1 MTRSVFGRFA
11 PQLQQAIGQ
20 RLGWTSLRP
29 VQELAGTAILDG
41 KNAVVLAPTA
51 GGKTEASMFPT
62 ISMLVEHRTAGVG
75 AIYLAPIKALLNNQ
89 AERLGLYTE
98 MVGLRRFLW
107 HGDVTA
113 PERKAFIADPTEL
126 LMTTP
131 ESLEVMLASS
141 KVPVHKLFAD
151 LRIVVVDEVHALA
164 GTDRGAHMLSV
175 IERIAEHS
183 RHDVQRVGLSAT
195 VGNPAAIL
203 EWLRGTSKRDGVVV
217 DPPNVPKPR
226 DIAVGLEADPFL
238 LAGQA
243 ASMAAGKKS
252 LFFCES
258 RALTEAIAER
268 MRDRGTDV
276 FVHHSS
282 VSLTERRLA
291 EEKFHSGGSAAIVC
305 TSTLEL
311 GIDVGDLDLVFQANA
326 PTTVSSFL
334 QRMGRTGRR
343 DGKNANM
350 TFFCDSVGAVVQAVA
365 LVELARAGFVES
377 IPPQTRCWAVFV
389 HQLLAFTLEAGGVMR
404 TEAWRKLSRLPDLA
418 GITRAEFD
426 AVIDHMVATEYL
438 FEAGG
443 QLSMGETAERIYGK
457 KNFLELYAVF
467 SSPQFYRVMTTSG
480 ADIGSLDQH
489 FVDGL
494 VEAMT
499 SFLLG
504 GRAWLVQ
511 AIDHKQRIVTA
522 VPAPRGK
529 KPAWGGFAPKMLSF
543 ALCQRIKRVLI
554 DEPAYGY
561 VSEPAAV
568 ALAQYRDD
576 FAGMLGAEG
585 AALQGDQKSWR
596 WWTFAGGAINQTLK
610 YAIAALTGWKIV
622 SDSFR
627 LRFEGEDLT
636 EGAAREAVA
645 KLTHPLIWD
654 DLPFWQ
660 RVIAQVPPYR
670 LSKFQGALP
679 DRYQMEMVGNSL
691 LDLAGT
697 RAYLSISR
705 GPSRP
710 LSLGT
715 SPSDSP
721 PPHVSRAVA
730 NSSDAGEK
738 NLLQRVVAELPAAT
752 AEVIAVARPERE
764 IRRVDD
770 DQQLRT
776 LCADLMTRPLIALDV
791 ETTLG
796 EFELCLVQVGVP
808 EYSAIIDARAIA
820 DLSPLAAVL
829 ETTAIIKVIHNAAFE
844 REVFSQ
850 LNVSIL
856 NVVDTVELSRRTR
869 GRQPEGHS
877 LAAVCRRELGLR
889 LDKTPQKSDWTQRP
903 LNQAQIEY
911 AALDVEIL
919 LNVHAALTAA
929 DRPEP

>member
-1 MTRSVFGRFA
+1 
-11 PQLQQAIGQ
+11 
-20 RLGWTSLRP
+20 
-29 VQELAGTAILDG
+29 
-41 KNAVVLAPTA
+41 
-51 GGKTEASMFPT
+51 
-62 ISMLVEHRTAGVG
+62 
-75 AIYLAPIKALLNNQ
+75 
-89 AERLGLYTE
+89 
-98 MVGLRRFLW
+98 
-107 HGDVTA
+107 
-113 PERKAFIADPTEL
+113 
-126 LMTTP
+126 
-131 ESLEVMLASS
+131 
-141 KVPVHKLFAD
+141 
-151 LRIVVVDEVHALA
+151 
-164 GTDRGAHMLSV
+164 
-175 IERIAEHS
+175 
-183 RHDVQRVGLSAT
+183 
-195 VGNPAAIL
+195 
-203 EWLRGTSKRDGVVV
+203 
-217 DPPNVPKPR
+217 
-226 DIAVGLEADPFL
+226 
-238 LAGQA
+238 
-243 ASMAAGKKS
+243 
-252 LFFCES
+252 
-258 RALTEAIAER
+258 
-268 MRDRGTDV
+268 
-276 FVHHSS
+276 
-282 VSLTERRLA
+282 
-291 EEKFHSGGSAAIVC
+291 
-305 TSTLEL
+305 
-311 GIDVGDLDLVFQANA
+311 
-326 PTTVSSFL
+326 
-334 QRMGRTGRR
+334 
-343 DGKNANM
+343 
-350 TFFCDSVGAVVQAVA
+350 
-365 LVELARAGFVES
+365 
-377 IPPQTRCWAVFV
+377 
-389 HQLLAFTLEAGGVMR
+389 MR

-418 GITRAEFD
+418 GITRIEFD
-426 AVIDHMVATEYL
+426 AVIDHMVATDYL
-438 FEAGG
+438 FESGG

-511 AIDHKQRIVTA
+511 AIDHKQRVVTA

-561 VSEPAAV
+561 LSEPAAV
-568 ALAQYRDD
+568 ALGQYRDD
-576 FAGMLGAEG
+576 FAGLLGPEG
-585 AALQGDQKSWR
+585 AALQGDQKAWR

-610 YAIAALTGWKIV
+610 YAIAALTGWKII

-636 EGAAREAVA
+636 EGAVREAVA

-697 RAYLSISR
+697 RAYLSASR
-705 GPSRP
+705 QW
-710 LSLGT
+710 T
-715 SPSDSP
+715 EASPQ
-721 PPHVSRAVA
+721 
-730 NSSDAGEK
+730 

-752 AEVIAVARPERE
+752 VEVFPLARPERE
-764 IRRVDD
+764 ILRVDD
-770 DQQLRT
+770 NNQLHT
-776 LCADLMTRPLIALDV
+776 LCADLMTRQLIALDV

-829 ETTAIIKVIHNAAFE
+829 ETTAITKVIHNAAFE

-856 NVVDTVELSRRTR
+856 NVVDTVEVSHRIR

-919 LNVHAALTAA
+919 LKVHAALTAA
-929 DRPEP
+929 DRPET

>member
-1 MTRSVFGRFA
+1 VTRSVFGRFA
-11 PQLQQAIGQ
+11 PQLQEAIGT

-29 VQELAGTAILDG
+29 VQEEAGTAILDG

-62 ISMLVEHRTAGVG
+62 ISMLVEHRAEGVG

-131 ESLEVMLASS
+131 ESLEVMLASA
-141 KVPVHKLFAD
+141 KVPVGKLFAD

-195 VGNPAAIL
+195 VGNPSAIL

-217 DPPNVPKPR
+217 DPPKAPKPR
-226 DIAVGLEADPFL
+226 DIAVALEADPFL

-291 EEKFHSGGSAAIVC
+291 EEKFHGGGSAAIVC

-326 PTTVSSFL
+326 PATVSSFL

-343 DGKNANM
+343 DGKNANT

-365 LVELARAGFVES
+365 LVELARDGFVES

-404 TEAWRKLSRLPDLA
+404 AEAWRKLSRLPDLA
-418 GITRAEFD
+418 GISRAEFD
-426 AVIDHMVATEYL
+426 AVIDHMIATEYL

-443 QLSMGETAERIYGK
+443 QLSMGETAERVYGK

-467 SSPQFYRVMTTSG
+467 SSPQFYRVLTTGG
-480 ADIGSLDQH
+480 ADIGSLDQN

-511 AIDHKQRIVTA
+511 AIDHKQRVVTA

-529 KPAWGGFAPKMLSF
+529 KPAWGGFAPKMLGF
-543 ALCQRIKRVLI
+543 ALCQRIKRVLV

-561 VSEPAAV
+561 LSEPAAV

-576 FAGMLGAEG
+576 FAGLLGPEG

-636 EGAAREAVA
+636 ETAVREAVA
-645 KLTHPLIWD
+645 KLANPAIWD
-654 DLPFWQ
+654 DLQFWQ

-697 RAYLSISR
+697 RAYLSASR
-705 GPSRP
+705 QWAEAPQQG
-710 LSLGT
+710 
-715 SPSDSP
+715 
-721 PPHVSRAVA
+721 
-730 NSSDAGEK
+730 
-738 NLLQRVVAELPAAT
+738 LLQRVLAELPAANVE
-752 AEVIAVARPERE
+752 ALPLARPERE

-770 DQQLRT
+770 DAQLRA
-776 LCADLMTRPLIALDV
+776 LCADLMSRPLIALDV

-796 EFELCLVQVGVP
+796 DFELCLVQVGVP

-829 ETTAIIKVIHNAAFE
+829 ETTAIAKVIHNAAFE

-856 NVVDTVELSRRTR
+856 NVIDTVEVSRRVR

-889 LDKTPQKSDWTQRP
+889 LDKSQQKSDWTQRP
-903 LNQAQIEY
+903 LTQAQLDY
-911 AALDVEIL
+911 AALDADVL
-919 LNVHAALTAA
+919 LRIHAKLATETQTGERELAPPL
-929 DRPEP
+929 RR